1 MCKYAFLELFCVLCI
16 TTQHAH
22 HESLK
27 RDPIS
32 DLLTPSP
39 ATSSAVSPSG
49 SCPPLSYHRGH
60 HRETPGSWNGI
71 PGVLGLALAS
81 CCPAPRAQRE
91 VRRGEGTSEGVV
103 AVWLSSAHRSRFSQL
118 PGAAPALHVAVFP
131 AGHPQTRPPT
141 TRKAQGGRDGF
152 LPPNPHFP
160 KNCPSSHSP
169 Y

>member
-1 MCKYAFLELFCVLCI
+1 MSVVQTLTSEISGPGIFWKLFQPV
-16 TTQHAH
+16 
-22 HESLK
+22 
-27 RDPIS
+27 
-32 DLLTPSP
+32 
-39 ATSSAVSPSG
+39 
-49 SCPPLSYHRGH
+49 
-60 HRETPGSWNGI
+60 
-71 PGVLGLALAS
+71 
-81 CCPAPRAQRE
+81 E

-118 PGAAPALHVAVFP
+118 PGAAPALHVAMFP